1 MRALD
6 KSPEK
11 QYELAQQVRLLSL
24 PSEMGERFK
33 VIALS
38 KECRFELEG
47 FSVVDQCHRL

>member
-6 KSPEK
+6 ASPEK

-38 KECRFELEG
+38 KECNLELAG
-47 FSVVDQCHRL
+47 FSVIDQRHRL